1 LIHIEK
7 EKRRLTAYKTRIKD
21 VVEGKFVSL
30 GGFNPSYALTHY
42 GLRLS
47 RIHILATVINTYI
60 TEDKKYAFIVIDDG
74 TGIIRSKAF
83 QDTAPLANV
92 KVGDIVDFIGKVR
105 EYNDERYLVPEVV
118 APVNDPNFE
127 SMRKLEIML
136 FLRRWAAKRK
146 LVLENKNLPIE
157 ELKKEMLEKHK
168 IDENDVEG
176 ILEAEESAK
185 SEGTV
190 EAAAI
195 DNKSGREIV
204 LKVIGELDKGD
215 GVSYTAIIEKA
226 NLPENVTES
235 AMNELLEEG
244 SCYEPKPGIIKIL

>member
-1 LIHIEK
+1 M
-7 EKRRLTAYKTRIKD
+7 TAYKARIKD
-21 VVEGKFVSL
+21 IIEGKYVSL
-30 GGFNPSYALTHY
+30 GGFNPSYVLTSY

-47 RIHILATVINTYI
+47 RVHVLATVINTYI
-60 TEDKKYAFIVIDDG
+60 TEDKKYAFIVLDDG
-74 TGIIRSKAF
+74 TGIVRSKAF

-92 KVGDIVDFIGKVR
+92 KVGDIVDFVGKVR
-105 EYNDERYLVPEVV
+105 EYNDERYIVPEVV
-118 APVNDPNFE
+118 SPVKDPNFE

-136 FLRRWAAKRK
+136 FMRRWQAKRK
-146 LVLENKNLPIE
+146 IVLENKNLPLD

-176 ILEAEESAK
+176 ILEAEENVKSGGEVESAAVD
-185 SEGTV
+185 T
-190 EAAAI
+190 
-195 DNKSGREIV
+195 KSGREIV

-215 GVSYTAIIEKA
+215 GVSYSSIIEKA